1 MRPEM
6 VTSPSDGGGP
16 SLSPLPPHAASA
28 STTQWITRKRQA
40 RVGKLKVIL
49 LEGPFRAYAMGA
61 DATTPH
67 RLRKIAG
74 CSARLSKLDRP
85 LGDRSELLAQR
96 EHLILPVARLREPR
110 EGRRKRRI
118 APTPREPRG
127 IVDHPQRSQ
136 AFNQA
141 QLAGIEIGELTI
153 ALEDLGELLAHL
165 ASRPREE
172 HPHVLDCRPH
182 DAIVQVDEMRTR
194 VRPQNV
200 PAVAIAVQSQL
211 RHAASRFERSANL
224 LHEVRRHRFVRRLEM
239 RRDPTF
245 VEQVQAGVLSHSLDI
260 QALAMP
266 KLEPSTDHM
275 DSPKEASHPLALRSR
290 AELRPAPALAFEE
303 RETKL
308 LVLEQRPSVVND
320 RRDDGHL
327 RRGQL
332 QGETVLLLDGG
343 IAPSPGTI
351 ELRHER

>member
-1 MRPEM
+1 
-6 VTSPSDGGGP
+6 
-16 SLSPLPPHAASA
+16 
-28 STTQWITRKRQA
+28 
-40 RVGKLKVIL
+40 
-49 LEGPFRAYAMGA
+49 
-61 DATTPH
+61 
-67 RLRKIAG
+67 
-74 CSARLSKLDRP
+74 
-85 LGDRSELLAQR
+85 
-96 EHLILPVARLREPR
+96 
-110 EGRRKRRI
+110 
-118 APTPREPRG
+118 
-127 IVDHPQRSQ
+127 
-136 AFNQA
+136 
-141 QLAGIEIGELTI
+141 
-153 ALEDLGELLAHL
+153 
-165 ASRPREE
+165 
-172 HPHVLDCRPH
+172 
-182 DAIVQVDEMRTR
+182 
-194 VRPQNV
+194 
-200 PAVAIAVQSQL
+200 
-211 RHAASRFERSANL
+211 NL

-275 DSPKEASHPLALRSR
+275 DAPKEASHPLALRSR

-351 ELRHER
+351 ELRHERLRLLDAHLIDAVFVAIQRQDAPIRYVADGLDRRDDHIRRQSIV